1 MIPIIRRSC
10 FETRGIRWQQLLL
23 PIRHSSRSPVVEPLR
38 RASVASQAPAPPE
51 LMFLAKI
58 QQALTQFSQQYPT
71 ASSGLA
77 KAAQGLNE
85 AMSAITVASPQQ
97 QTPQMSPPY

>member
-1 MIPIIRRSC
+1 MAAAPTPDPS
-10 FETRGIRWQQLLL
+10 QQ
-23 PIRHSSRSPVVEPLR
+23 PQPGGGTATQGQPPADPSQ
-38 RASVASQAPAPPE
+38 AGVASQAPAPPE